1 MKMDGYKN
9 SDNFQRTEGCKMTS
23 PHHSHPTNGVSP
35 SDSKKQSMEQ
45 MGISRKSGRGNTTE
59 EV

>member
-1 MKMDGYKN
+1 
-9 SDNFQRTEGCKMTS
+9 MTS
-23 PHHSHPTNGVSP
+23 PHHFHPTKGDPRILRGLLIMLEHSMI
-35 SDSKKQSMEQ
+35 KKQSMEQ

>member
-1 MKMDGYKN
+1 
-9 SDNFQRTEGCKMTS
+9 MTS
-23 PHHSHPTNGVSP
+23 PHHFYPSNGVRF
-35 SDSKKQSMEQ
+35 SDSNAMLEHSMTKKQSMEQ